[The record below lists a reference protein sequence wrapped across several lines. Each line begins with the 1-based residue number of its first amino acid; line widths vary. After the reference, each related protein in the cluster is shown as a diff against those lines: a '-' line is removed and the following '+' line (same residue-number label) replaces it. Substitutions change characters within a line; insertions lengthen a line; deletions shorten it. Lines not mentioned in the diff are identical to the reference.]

1 MPDIQISPHPQ
12 LDEVFT
18 PEATD
23 FIVDLV
29 TTFRGRRNQLLQDR
43 QERQKRISAGERP
56 GFLKETAEIRSSDWT
71 IAPEPEQL
79 MDRRVEITGPT
90 DRKMMINALNSGARV
105 FMVDC
110 EDATSP
116 TWDNVVSGQINIRDA
131 YRRNLTLDQNDK
143 HYELNE
149 EIATLFVRARGWHL
163 DESHVVIDGEPAPGS
178 LIDFGLAFFHGAQTS
193 LDNGAGPYFYLPK
206 LESHL
211 EARLWN
217 DVFIHAQNT
226 LGIPQGTIRATV
238 LIETILAAFEMD
250 EILFEL
256 KEHSA
261 GLNAGRWDYIFS
273 VAKKFSSYPDFV
285 LPDRSDVT
293 MTVPFMRA
301 YTELMIATCHKRG
314 AHAIG
319 GMAAF
324 IPNRREPE
332 VTEAALVKVTE
343 DKAREAADGCDGTWV
358 AHPDLI
364 SIAQAEF
371 DAVLEGKVHQLDRQR
386 TDVDVSG
393 DDLLAVSETGGAI
406 TEAGL
411 RTNIHVG
418 IRYIASWLDGTGAA
432 AIHNLMEDAAT
443 AEISRGQ
450 VWQWVRHDCVLD
462 DGRQVTEELVL
473 SLIEEE
479 LIVIAEEIGA
489 ENFDSMPFKQATNI
503 FRDLAL
509 SEDFEEFLTIP
520 AYKILK

>member
-56 GFLKETAEIRSSDWT
+56 GFLKETTEIRSSDWT

-217 DVFIHAQNT
+217 DVFIHAQNA

-418 IRYIASWLDGTGAA
+418 IRYIASWLDAVSYT
-432 AIHNLMEDAAT
+432 HLP
-443 AEISRGQ
+443 
-450 VWQWVRHDCVLD
+450 L
-462 DGRQVTEELVL
+462 
-473 SLIEEE
+473 
-479 LIVIAEEIGA
+479 
-489 ENFDSMPFKQATNI
+489 P
-503 FRDLAL
+503 
-509 SEDFEEFLTIP
+509 TI
-520 AYKILK
+520 YSV